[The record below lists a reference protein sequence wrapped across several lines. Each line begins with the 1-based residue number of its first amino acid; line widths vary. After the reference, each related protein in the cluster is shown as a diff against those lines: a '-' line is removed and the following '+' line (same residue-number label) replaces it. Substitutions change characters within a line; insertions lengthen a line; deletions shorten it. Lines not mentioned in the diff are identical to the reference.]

1 MIISMQHKDKMNN
14 YLHKTIK
21 KICTTVI
28 LFSMLL
34 ISGCG
39 KEQAVHSFNEET
51 ETSVDNI
58 SENTEAVDKNL
69 INTEE
74 PSDVNENPTV
84 TLVMVGDILLH
95 ISVEQSCHAQDG
107 SYQFSGLFANV
118 KERVQAAD
126 IALVNQEVILGGEE
140 LGVSGYP
147 AFNAPY
153 EVADALVDTGFNVI
167 LHATNHAMDK
177 GKTGIVNCISNW
189 EEKYPEIEVL
199 GINKS
204 KETQDTITILQE
216 NGIKIAVL
224 NYTYG
229 LNGISLPAD
238 MPYAVNLLEEDKVK
252 TDIALAKQQS
262 DFVVV
267 CPHWGT
273 EYSLQPDSMQEKWT
287 KIFAENGVDLVI
299 GTHPHV
305 IEPIEWV
312 EDETTGNRMLVYYSL
327 GNFVNWTSGSGK
339 GIANRMVGGMADVTI
354 GLDENGEAVIED
366 YGVRAL
372 VTQVESGYGGVTTYF
387 LKDYTDELAE
397 KNAIVKQDADFSKE
411 YCEKLCDEVWG
422 DLWE

>member
-1 MIISMQHKDKMNN
+1 MNN
-14 YLHKTIK
+14 YLQKTLK

-28 LFSMLL
+28 LFSTLF

-39 KEQAVHSFNEET
+39 KEQAVHAFNAEK

-58 SENTEAVDKNL
+58 SENTEAVDNDMTS
-69 INTEE
+69 TEETEKE
-74 PSDVNENPTV
+74 PSDVSENPTV

-95 ISVEQSCHAQDG
+95 TPVEESCHAQDG

-118 KERVQAAD
+118 KEKVQAAD
-126 IALVNQEVILGGEE
+126 IAIVNQEVILGGEE

-177 GKTGIVNCISNW
+177 GKTGIVNCLSNW
-189 EEKYPEIEVL
+189 EEKYPEIKVL

-204 KETQDTITILQE
+204 KEAQDTITILEE

-238 MPYAVNLLEEDKVK
+238 MPYAVNLLDEEKVK
-252 TDIALAKQQS
+252 KDITLAKEQS
-262 DFVVV
+262 DFVIV

-305 IEPIEWV
+305 IEPVEWV
-312 EDETTGNRMLVYYSL
+312 KDEAAGTQMLVYYSL
-327 GNFVNWTSGSGK
+327 GNFVNWTSGSGT

-372 VTQVESGYGGVTTYF
+372 VTQVEPGYGGATTYF

>member
-1 MIISMQHKDKMNN
+1 MNN
-14 YLHKTIK
+14 YLHKTLK

-28 LFSMLL
+28 LFSTLF

-39 KEQAVHSFNEET
+39 KEQAVHAFNAEK

-58 SENTEAVDKNL
+58 SENTEAVDNDMAS
-69 INTEE
+69 TEETEKE
-74 PSDVNENPTV
+74 PSDVSENPTV

-95 ISVEQSCHAQDG
+95 TPVEESCHAQDG
-107 SYQFSGLFANV
+107 SYQFSSLFANV
-118 KERVQAAD
+118 KEKVQAAD
-126 IALVNQEVILGGEE
+126 IAIVNQEVILGGEE

-177 GKTGIVNCISNW
+177 GKTGIVNCLSNW
-189 EEKYPEIEVL
+189 EEKYPEIKVL

-204 KETQDTITILQE
+204 KEAQDTITILEE

-229 LNGISLPAD
+229 LNGITLPAD
-238 MPYAVNLLEEDKVK
+238 MPYAVNLLDEEKVK
-252 TDIALAKQQS
+252 KDITLAKEQS
-262 DFVVV
+262 DFVIV

-287 KIFAENGVDLVI
+287 QIFAENGVDLVI

-305 IEPIEWV
+305 IEPVEWV
-312 EDETTGNRMLVYYSL
+312 KDEVAGTQMLVYYSL

-372 VTQVESGYGGVTTYF
+372 VTQAEPGYGGVTTYF

-397 KNAIVKQDADFSKE
+397 KNAIVKQDTDFSKE

>member
-1 MIISMQHKDKMNN
+1 MKIFLQ
-14 YLHKTIK
+14 KTTN
-21 KICTTVI
+21 KICITV
-28 LFSMLL
+28 LFFSAML
-34 ISGCG
+34 SGGCG
-39 KEQAVHSFNEET
+39 KEQAVHVFNEQKK
-51 ETSVDNI
+51 TSVDNI

-95 ISVEQSCHAQDG
+95 TPVEESCHAEDG
-107 SYQFSGLFANV
+107 SYHFSSLFANV
-118 KERVQAAD
+118 KEKVQAAD
-126 IALVNQEVILGGEE
+126 IAIVNQEVILGGEE

-153 EVADALVDTGFNVI
+153 EVADALADTGFDVI

-177 GKTGIVNCISNW
+177 GKTGILNCLSNW

-199 GINKS
+199 GIYKS
-204 KETQDTITILQE
+204 KEKQDTIPVLEE

-229 LNGISLPAD
+229 LNGISLPSD
-238 MPYAVNLLEEDKVK
+238 MPYAVNLLDEEKVK
-252 TDIALAKQQS
+252 KDIAQAKQQS
-262 DFVVV
+262 NFVIV

-273 EYSLQPDSMQEKWT
+273 EYRMQPDSMQEKWT
-287 KIFAENGVDLVI
+287 KIFAENGVDLVL

-312 EDETTGNRMLVYYSL
+312 EDETTGNRMLVCYSL

-339 GIANRMVGGMADVTI
+339 GIADRMVGGMADITI
-354 GLDENGEAVIED
+354 GLDENGKAVITH
-366 YGVRAL
+366 YGVQAL
-372 VTQVESGYGGVTTYF
+372 VTQVEPGYGGVTTCF
-387 LKDYTDELAE
+387 LKDYTRELAQ
-397 KNAIVKQDADFSKE
+397 KNAIIAQDADFSRE
-411 YCEKLCDEVWG
+411 YCVNLCNEVWG

>member
-1 MIISMQHKDKMNN
+1 MNN
-14 YLHKTIK
+14 YLHKTLK
-21 KICTTVI
+21 KICTTAI
-28 LFSMLL
+28 LFSTLL

-39 KEQAVHSFNEET
+39 KGQAVHAFNEEK

-58 SENTEAVDKNL
+58 SENTEAVDNDMAS
-69 INTEE
+69 TEETEKE
-74 PSDVNENPTV
+74 PSDVSENSTV

-95 ISVEQSCHAQDG
+95 TPVEESCHTEEG
-107 SYQFSGLFANV
+107 SYSFLPLFSQV
-118 KERVQAAD
+118 KNEVQAAD
-126 IALVNQEVILGGEE
+126 IAIVNQEVILGGEE

-189 EEKYPEIEVL
+189 EEKYPEIKVL

-204 KETQDTITILQE
+204 KEAQDTITILQE

-238 MPYAVNLLEEDKVK
+238 MPYAVNLLDEEKVK
-252 TDIALAKQQS
+252 TDIALAKLQS

-372 VTQVESGYGGVTTYF
+372 VTQVEPGYGGVTTYF

>member
-1 MIISMQHKDKMNN
+1 MNN
-14 YLHKTIK
+14 YLHKTLK
-21 KICTTVI
+21 KIYTTVI
-28 LFSMLL
+28 LFSTLF

-39 KEQAVHSFNEET
+39 KEQAVHAFNAEK

-58 SENTEAVDKNL
+58 SENTEAVDNDMAS
-69 INTEE
+69 TEETEKE
-74 PSDVNENPTV
+74 PSDVSENPTV

-95 ISVEQSCHAQDG
+95 TPVEESCHAQDG
-107 SYQFSGLFANV
+107 SYQFSSLFANV
-118 KERVQAAD
+118 KEKVQAAD
-126 IALVNQEVILGGEE
+126 IAIVNQEVILGGEE

-177 GKTGIVNCISNW
+177 GKTGIVNCLSNW
-189 EEKYPEIEVL
+189 EEKYPEIKVL

-204 KETQDTITILQE
+204 KEAQDTITILEE

-229 LNGISLPAD
+229 LNGITLPAD
-238 MPYAVNLLEEDKVK
+238 MPYAVNLLGEEKVK
-252 TDIALAKQQS
+252 KDITLAKEQS
-262 DFVVV
+262 DFVIV

-287 KIFAENGVDLVI
+287 QIFAENGVDLVI

-305 IEPIEWV
+305 IEPVEWV
-312 EDETTGNRMLVYYSL
+312 KDEVAGTQMLVYYSL

-372 VTQVESGYGGVTTYF
+372 VTQAEPGYGGVTTYF
-387 LKDYTDELAE
+387 WKDYTDELAE
-397 KNAIVKQDADFSKE
+397 KNAIVKQDTDFSKE